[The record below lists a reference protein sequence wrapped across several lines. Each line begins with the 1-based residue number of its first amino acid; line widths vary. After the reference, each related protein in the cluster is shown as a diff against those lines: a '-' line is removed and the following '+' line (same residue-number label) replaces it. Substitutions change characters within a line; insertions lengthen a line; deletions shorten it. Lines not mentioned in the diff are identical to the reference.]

1 MEEKNTSKYRLT
13 TDVSRLTIQI
23 QDNTKTH
30 KMKFINYLEKITGVD
45 IYALS
50 SFSIFFV
57 FFILMALWAW
67 KADKGM
73 IDEIS
78 RLPLEN

>member
-1 MEEKNTSKYRLT
+1 
-13 TDVSRLTIQI
+13 
-23 QDNTKTH
+23 
-30 KMKFINYLEKITGVD
+30 MKFINYLEKITGVD

-50 SFSIFFV
+50 SFSIFFT
-57 FFILMALWAW
+57 FFILMLLWAW